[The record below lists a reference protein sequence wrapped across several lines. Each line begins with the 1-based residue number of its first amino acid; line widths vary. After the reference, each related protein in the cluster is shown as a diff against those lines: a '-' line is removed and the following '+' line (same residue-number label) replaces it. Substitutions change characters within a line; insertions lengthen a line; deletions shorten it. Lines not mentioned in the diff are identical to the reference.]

1 MQTLEALQVHY
12 KAVRMRLG
20 CVPSCVVPVKSKVQ
34 TYAPPVIEPQH
45 QLELQ
50 PDPVA
55 EPVLVHVEIP
65 PTPAQAI
72 LKDVAEKHGVTVTEI
87 KNHSHKMKIVK
98 ARQEAAYRMKTEL
111 CLSLPK
117 IGRVMGK
124 RDHTTILHAIRRYK
138 KQNGIET

>member
-1 MQTLEALQVHY
+1 MQTLEALQEHY

-20 CVPSCVVPVKSKVQ
+20 CVPSCRVPVKQKLTVYS
-34 TYAPPVIEPQH
+34 APVIEPQH
-45 QLELQ
+45 QLVPE
-50 PDPVA
+50 PPPPPVFVVA
-55 EPVLVHVEIP
+55 DLPL
-65 PTPAQAI
+65 TPAQNI
-72 LKDVAEKHGVTVTEI
+72 IKEVADKHGVTVAQI

-111 CLSLPK
+111 LLSLPK

-138 KQNGIET
+138 KSNGIT